1 MKPSTYSAP
10 PMGASSGAP
19 PVILGVA
26 LTIAHHEGLRRSI
39 RSAFGVSTRA
49 INLRI
54 DPGMDLI
61 FLCETTL
68 PGSLPCL
75 ASLTHPGVTAVTL
88 RQASLSW
95 APDPEHGI
103 GRGTPTL
110 GALESGSCFLTANSR
125 KVPIATFGPRNVQP
139 THIEMEMLGQPNL
152 LEFLR
157 SEWFTLEISGT
168 NRRRLNRPLAF
179 TANLQFEVRMLAS
192 VLA

>member
-1 MKPSTYSAP
+1 MKTIPAPAPSA
-10 PMGASSGAP
+10 AQ
-19 PVILGVA
+19 PVVLGVT
-26 LTIAHHEGLRRSI
+26 LTIAHHEGLRRSL
-39 RSAFGVSTRA
+39 RTAFGLSTRA

-68 PGSLPCL
+68 PGTLPCL
-75 ASLTHPGVTAVTL
+75 ASLTHPSVTAVTL
-88 RQASLSW
+88 REAYLTWDQPAGQA
-95 APDPEHGI
+95 I

-125 KVPIATFGPRNVQP
+125 KIPIATFGPHNIHSSR
-139 THIEMEMLGQPNL
+139 IDMELQGQPNL

-168 NRRRLNRPLAF
+168 NRRRLTRPLAF
-179 TANLQFEVRMLAS
+179 QANLQFEIQMVPVPPA
-192 VLA
+192 AA

>member
-1 MKPSTYSAP
+1 MKPAPYSTLL
-10 PMGASSGAP
+10 GTP
-19 PVILGVA
+19 PVVLGVA
-26 LTIAHHEGLRRSI
+26 LTIAHHEGLRRSL
-39 RSAFGVSTRA
+39 RSAFGLSTRA

-88 RQASLSW
+88 HSAELEW
-95 APDPEHGI
+95 AVDPDHAI

-110 GALESGSCFLTANSR
+110 GALESGNCFLTANSR
-125 KVPIATFGPRNVQP
+125 KIPIAAFGPRNVQP
-139 THIEMEMLGQPNL
+139 THIEMELLGQPNL

-179 TANLQFEVRMLAS
+179 RANLHFEVRMLPQP
-192 VLA
+192 LA

>member
-1 MKPSTYSAP
+1 MKTTPASVVS
-10 PMGASSGAP
+10 ASSAS
-19 PVILGVA
+19 PVVLGVA
-26 LTIAHHEGLRRSI
+26 LTISHNEGLRRSL
-39 RSAFGVSTRA
+39 RTAFGLSTRA

-75 ASLTHPGVTAVTL
+75 AALTHPSVTAVTL
-88 RQASLSW
+88 REACLTWNQPQGQA
-95 APDPEHGI
+95 I

-125 KVPIATFGPRNVQP
+125 KVPIAMFGPRDVHA
-139 THIEMEMLGQPNL
+139 TRIDMELQGQPNL

-168 NRRRLNRPLAF
+168 NRRRLTRPLAF
-179 TANLQFEVRMLAS
+179 QVNLQFEVQTAATS
-192 VLA
+192 AAA

>member
-1 MKPSTYSAP
+1 MAP
-10 PMGASSGAP
+10 ASFTTLPGAP
-19 PVILGVA
+19 PVILDVA
-26 LTIAHHEGLRRSI
+26 LTISTHEGLRRSL
-39 RSAFGVSTRA
+39 RSAFGLSTRA

-88 RQASLSW
+88 QEACLDW
-95 APDPEHGI
+95 VPDPEQAI

-125 KVPIATFGPRNVQP
+125 KVPIATFSPRNVHP
-139 THIEMEMLGQPNL
+139 THIEMELLGQPNL

-157 SEWFTLEISGT
+157 SEWFTLEISGI

-179 TANLQFEVRMLAS
+179 TANLQFEVRMQSSA
-192 VLA
+192 AA